1 MVAVNSANYDDS
13 LCSHDGAVSAKDT
26 EVVHIRQSGCFTLRK
41 GEESLLCP
49 LSEKYSQKL
58 ILIFNTITT
67 HSMDPTLL
75 TN

>member
-41 GEESLLCP
+41 GEESFVP
-49 LSEKYSQKL
+49 SFRK
-58 ILIFNTITT
+58 IFTEAHPN
-67 HSMDPTLL
+67 
-75 TN
+75 N